1 MVTKAAQPFTFV
13 TCPACEHAPDAC
25 PACQNR
31 RAALWFMGR
40 FFVWDKAVDRWTIAE
55 EKLQRVLH
63 RGFNLALGL
72 LGVVG
77 IVMLVL
83 QAREQKLVADVGVFL
98 DFLGQRSGAHLTAG
112 FALLAILILISRL
125 TKANQTRA
133 FVVPRD
139 SELMNVPAPSL
150 AWADVMANAQRFE
163 NVAPVFIEPAQRAIE
178 GAWSL
183 AERLHDAEVTPL
195 HIFASLFAFHDT
207 QVVFGRLGVESKA
220 LSDRVTRALS
230 ALPKADRTP
239 RLGQVAVTSIL
250 RAYLEGA
257 LAGRPVVDITEL
269 LVAVGHD
276 ATVAEILADLAI
288 DNQKL
293 RNVVAWISI
302 SRRLSRSHRRWRG
315 QASYRGRGGMNRAFT
330 AIATPML
337 DQYSHDLTQLARS
350 GVLAQCIGRER
361 EFEEIFRVFESG
373 RANPLLV
380 GLPGV
385 GKTAIVDGL
394 AYRMVADD
402 VPPVLQDR
410 RLVSLSTAALV
421 GAAGRQ
427 GELEERFT
435 IILNEVARSGNI
447 ILYIDNVQ
455 NLMGLTTEGGSRLDL
470 AEILAQAVGR
480 HAFLCL
486 ATTNPTDEHRYV
498 ERSGLASVLQRV
510 PINEVDTNGG
520 IQILEGKVGAT
531 EYKLGVLFSYDA
543 IERAVTL
550 SQRYLHDRY
559 LPEKAVS
566 LAEEAAVYV
575 HKTRGKGSTVTGED
589 VAAIVA
595 ERTNIP
601 VTQVTEAETAK
612 LLHLEEKIH
621 ERVIG
626 QDEAVKAVSAA
637 LRRARAELRDVKR
650 PIANFLFLGP
660 TGVGKTELAKAVAEV
675 YFGDERTMIRLDMS
689 EYQVQSSLG
698 RLIGTA
704 EGEGGF
710 LTETV
715 RKNPFTLLLLDELEK
730 AHPEILNV
738 FLQVMDDGRLT
749 DSTGRTIDF
758 TNVILIA
765 TSNAGTAIIQAG
777 IEAGETLESIKQR
790 LLQRELGQYFR
801 PEFLNRFDG
810 IIVFKPLDFEQ
821 VIAITRLMLTQLGVL
836 LKDKGVQLRVSE
848 PAIME
853 LAQSGFDPQ
862 FGARPLR
869 RAIQEHVDNAL
880 ANALLTGQLARR
892 DIAILEPGGK
902 IRVEKARAV

>member
-1 MVTKAAQPFTFV
+1 MATKPIQPFAFI
-13 TCPACEHAPDAC
+13 TCPACEHAAEVC
-25 PACQNR
+25 PACKNR
-31 RAALWFMGR
+31 RAVLWFLGR
-40 FFVWDKAVDRWTIAE
+40 IFIWDKAIDRWAIAE
-55 EKLQRVLH
+55 ERIQRLLH
-63 RGFNLALGL
+63 RSFNLALIL
-72 LGVVG
+72 LGVLG
-77 IVMLVL
+77 IVLVVL
-83 QAREQKLVADVGVFL
+83 RAVDQKLVADVTIAF
-98 DFLGQRSGAHLTAG
+98 DFLGQRSGAHML
-112 FALLAILILISRL
+112 FALSLLGDLILISRL
-125 TKANQTRA
+125 VKSKQERTL
-133 FVVPRD
+133 VVPRD
-139 SELMNVPAPSL
+139 SELMKVPAPALS
-150 AWADVMANAQRFE
+150 WTDVMASEARFQ
-163 NVAPVFIEPAQRAIE
+163 NVSAAFVEPAQRAIE
-178 GAWSL
+178 GAWTL
-183 AERLHDAEVTPL
+183 AERMRHADVTPL
-195 HIFASLFAFHDT
+195 HLFASLFAFHDT
-207 QVVFGRLGVESKA
+207 QVVFGRLGIQSA
-220 LSDRVTRALS
+220 PLSERVTRAL
-230 ALPKADRTP
+230 AAMPPGNGAP
-239 RLGQVAVTSIL
+239 RLGQAATVVLL
-250 RAYLEGA
+250 RAYLEAA
-257 LAGRPVVDITEL
+257 LEGRPIVDITEL
-269 LVAVGHD
+269 LVAVGTD
-276 ATVAEILADLAI
+276 PIVGEILADLAI
-288 DNQKL
+288 DEQKL
-293 RNVVAWISI
+293 RNVVAWIAI
-302 SRRLSRSHRRWRG
+302 NRRLSRSYQRWRG
-315 QASYRGRGGMNRAFT
+315 QARYRSKGGMNRAFT

-337 DQYSHDLTQLARS
+337 DQYSHDLTQLARTGS
-350 GVLAQCIGRER
+350 LVRCIGRER

-385 GKTAIVDGL
+385 GKTSIVDGL

-402 VPPVLQDR
+402 VPPVLQDK

-435 IILNEVARSGNI
+435 IILNEIVRSGNI
-447 ILYIDNVQ
+447 ALYIDNIQ
-455 NLMGLTTEGGSRLDL
+455 NLMGLTTEGGSRMDL
-470 AEILAQAVGR
+470 AEILAQALG
-480 HAFLCL
+480 HQAFLCI
-486 ATTNPTDEHRYV
+486 ATTNPTDEHRYI
-498 ERSGLASVLQRV
+498 ERSGLASTLQRV
-510 PINEVDTNGG
+510 PINEVDTNGA
-520 IQILEGKVGAT
+520 IQILEGKVGAA
-531 EYKLGVLFSYDA
+531 EFKQGVHFSYDA
-543 IERAVTL
+543 VERAVTL
-550 SQRYLHDRY
+550 SQRYIHDRY

-575 HKTRGKGSTVTGED
+575 RKTRGKGSIITGED

-595 ERTNIP
+595 ERTSIP
-601 VTQVTEAETAK
+601 VTQVTQAETQK
-612 LLHLEEKIH
+612 LLHLEEHIH

-626 QDEAVKAVSAA
+626 QDEAVKAVSAS
-637 LRRARAELRDVKR
+637 LRRARAELRDAKR

-675 YFGDERTMIRLDMS
+675 YFGDEQSMIRLDMS

-710 LTETV
+710 LTEAV

-765 TSNAGTAIIQAG
+765 TSNAGTPIIQAG
-777 IEAGETLESIKQR
+777 ITAGESLESIKQR
-790 LLQRELGQYFR
+790 LVTQELAQHFR

-821 VIAITRLMLTQLGVL
+821 VIAIARLMLAQLAKL
-836 LKDKGVQLRVSE
+836 LKDKGVTLQVTE
-848 PAIME
+848 PAIVE
-853 LAQSGFDPQ
+853 LAQTGFDPQ

-892 DIAILEPGGK
+892 DIAVLEPGGK